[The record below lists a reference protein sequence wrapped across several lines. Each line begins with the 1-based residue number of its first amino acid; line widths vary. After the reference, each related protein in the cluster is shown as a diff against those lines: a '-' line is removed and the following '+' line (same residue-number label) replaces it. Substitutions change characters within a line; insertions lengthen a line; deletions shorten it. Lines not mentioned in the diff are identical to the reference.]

1 MNIRITINHLGEE
14 TIMPLFNVLMTTSNY
29 VEVWADN
36 SMDAE
41 MEAWWMYKNGDIRPE
56 YPEFVCEKCDIVEE
70 A

>member
-1 MNIRITINHLGEE
+1 
-14 TIMPLFNVLMTTSNY
+14 MPLFNVLMTTSSY
-29 VEVWADN
+29 VEVEADN

-56 YPEFVCEKCDIVEE
+56 YPEFVCEECDEVK